1 MVTRY
6 RPIETFYK
14 KAVAADATAGE
25 VVFTLP
31 YLPTGVIA
39 QIRADATGVVNA
51 TGLSVE
57 IDTNSTTGVITAT
70 VGATAITLAD
80 HISLIAF

>member
-1 MVTRY
+1 MITRY
-6 RPIETFYK
+6 KPIETFYK
-14 KAVAADATAGE
+14 KAVAADATAGK

-39 QIRADATGVVNA
+39 QIRADATGAVNS
-51 TGLSVE
+51 TGLSVK

-70 VGATAITLAD
+70 VGATTITLAD
-80 HISLIAF
+80 HVSLIVF